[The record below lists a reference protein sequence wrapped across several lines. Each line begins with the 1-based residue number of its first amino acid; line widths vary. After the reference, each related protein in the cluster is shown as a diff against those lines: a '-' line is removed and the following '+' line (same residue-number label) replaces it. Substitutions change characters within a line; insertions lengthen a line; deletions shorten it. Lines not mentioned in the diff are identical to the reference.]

1 MISRRVVQMTGARA
15 YAGGS
20 RCCPC
25 WSDDYSM
32 IPGVN
37 RDVVGSVADCHGAHS
52 WNRGAQRPA
61 PWHGLPSAGRAC
73 SRAFGISFA
82 ATVLPFLGYGFGRAA
97 LVRSCRVPP
106 SLRLVVLPIPQPER
120 LFAPERLV
128 VQPGSEPSA
137 LWAGC
142 RWPASGPVWGVVG

>member
-1 MISRRVVQMTGARA
+1 MTLYGDCR
-15 YAGGS
+15 
-20 RCCPC
+20 
-25 WSDDYSM
+25 SDVGWEVDC
-32 IPGVN
+32 
-37 RDVVGSVADCHGAHS
+37 RDDWHSV
-52 WNRGAQRPA
+52 RLPI
-61 PWHGLPSAGRAC
+61 PWHGLPFVGRAC

-137 LWAGC
+137 LLAGC
-142 RWPASGPVWGVVG
+142 PSRASGRASVVAG